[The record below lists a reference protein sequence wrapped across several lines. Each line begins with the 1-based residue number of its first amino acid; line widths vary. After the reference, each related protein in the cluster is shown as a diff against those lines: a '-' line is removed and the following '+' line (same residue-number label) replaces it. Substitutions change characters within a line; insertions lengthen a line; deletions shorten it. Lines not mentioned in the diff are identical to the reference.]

1 MSANNDGFRS
11 ARPILRATGPAIDIG
26 TRGSFPACWSRQAN
40 VWQERARRQ
49 PLAPPMS
56 GTRSVRDFLAGGAA
70 VGFVVWF
77 AIIVG
82 LAVCLILLA
91 WLWIPLTG
99 GDA

>member
-1 MSANNDGFRS
+1 
-11 ARPILRATGPAIDIG
+11 
-26 TRGSFPACWSRQAN
+26 
-40 VWQERARRQ
+40 
-49 PLAPPMS
+49 MS

-77 AIIVG
+77 AIIAG